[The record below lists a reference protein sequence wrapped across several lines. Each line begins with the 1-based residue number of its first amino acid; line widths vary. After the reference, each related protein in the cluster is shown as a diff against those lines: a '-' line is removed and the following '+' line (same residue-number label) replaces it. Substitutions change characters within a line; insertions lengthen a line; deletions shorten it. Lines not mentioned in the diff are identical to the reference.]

1 MTLSKKKGGLGFR
14 DLYLFNKAM
23 LARQAWRLLVK
34 PETLCA
40 QVLRAKYFK
49 NTSLLLCTAREGISY
64 SWRSILQGI
73 ELLKHGLI
81 WRIGNGDHVNIWTDP
96 WVPRG
101 TTRKPATPRGASLLT
116 RVSDLI
122 DPATGTWDE
131 QLVMDTFWPEDAEV
145 ILTIPTD
152 SEMVDWP
159 AWHYDKAGVFS
170 VKSAYKLAIQGR
182 DQLTGKDASSVSTTN
197 EGDAFSWYKI
207 WQTKLPNKVK
217 MFIWRL
223 AHNNLHVRRNLQRRG
238 VKLDTICPLCNR
250 LDEDSGHLFF
260 KCKWAKEC
268 WRRMNLEQVRLDL
281 EKCQSGKD
289 TIRKIWAM
297 QQNLQQQVFV
307 LLWRWWSARNK
318 VNSGGKKDIIPEVC
332 SAISYYLHEFEQLSK
347 SEKKSIH
354 RPCAQWKPP
363 PSGYYKLNVDA
374 SFFAESKKGGWGFVA
389 RDNDGVFLEAGAG
402 NISRAA
408 DALQAEAMAAL
419 RGLEKAAELGM
430 TRIVLETNAATLGNV
445 LTSEVMDR
453 SSNGCL
459 FRQIRDFMSSQF
471 VQFEISVCSRACNK
485 VADCFAAYGACVLD
499 TDSSVFWSDAPNFV
513 TDLVSGDLL
522 GTIS

>member
-1 MTLSKKKGGLGFR
+1 
-14 DLYLFNKAM
+14 
-23 LARQAWRLLVK
+23 
-34 PETLCA
+34 
-40 QVLRAKYFK
+40 
-49 NTSLLLCTAREGISY
+49 
-64 SWRSILQGI
+64 
-73 ELLKHGLI
+73 
-81 WRIGNGDHVNIWTDP
+81 
-96 WVPRG
+96 
-101 TTRKPATPRGASLLT
+101 
-116 RVSDLI
+116 
-122 DPATGTWDE
+122 
-131 QLVMDTFWPEDAEV
+131 
-145 ILTIPTD
+145 
-152 SEMVDWP
+152 
-159 AWHYDKAGVFS
+159 
-170 VKSAYKLAIQGR
+170 
-182 DQLTGKDASSVSTTN
+182 
-197 EGDAFSWYKI
+197 
-207 WQTKLPNKVK
+207 
-217 MFIWRL
+217 
-223 AHNNLHVRRNLQRRG
+223 
-238 VKLDTICPLCNR
+238 
-250 LDEDSGHLFF
+250 
-260 KCKWAKEC
+260 
-268 WRRMNLEQVRLDL
+268 LEQVRLDL

-430 TRIVLETNAATLGNV
+430 TRIVLETDAATLGNA
-445 LTSEVMDR
+445 LTSEVIDR

-459 FRQIRDFMSSQF
+459 LRQIRDFMSSQF

-499 TDSSVFWSDAPNFV
+499 ADSSVFWSDAPNFV

>member
-1 MTLSKKKGGLGFR
+1 MCCYGDGGL
-14 DLYLFNKAM
+14 
-23 LARQAWRLLVK
+23 
-34 PETLCA
+34 
-40 QVLRAKYFK
+40 
-49 NTSLLLCTAREGISY
+49 
-64 SWRSILQGI
+64 
-73 ELLKHGLI
+73 
-81 WRIGNGDHVNIWTDP
+81 
-96 WVPRG
+96 
-101 TTRKPATPRGASLLT
+101 
-116 RVSDLI
+116 RV
-122 DPATGTWDE
+122 
-131 QLVMDTFWPEDAEV
+131 
-145 ILTIPTD
+145 
-152 SEMVDWP
+152 
-159 AWHYDKAGVFS
+159 
-170 VKSAYKLAIQGR
+170 
-182 DQLTGKDASSVSTTN
+182 
-197 EGDAFSWYKI
+197 
-207 WQTKLPNKVK
+207 TKLTLGGN
-217 MFIWRL
+217 
-223 AHNNLHVRRNLQRRG
+223 
-238 VKLDTICPLCNR
+238 
-250 LDEDSGHLFF
+250 
-260 KCKWAKEC
+260 
-268 WRRMNLEQVRLDL
+268 
-281 EKCQSGKD
+281 KD
-289 TIRKIWAM
+289 T
-297 QQNLQQQVFV
+297 
-307 LLWRWWSARNK
+307 
-318 VNSGGKKDIIPEVC
+318 IPEVC

-430 TRIVLETNAATLGNV
+430 TRIVLETDAATLGNA
-445 LTSEVMDR
+445 LTLEVMDR

-499 TDSSVFWSDAPNFV
+499 ADSSVFWSDAPNFV